1 MVRKLRTCVC
11 AAEAAMRVLAHTAA
25 AAVLALMLVPAEAQQ
40 AARQAKQI
48 PGGDFQLE
56 TGEAC
61 AGLSPEE
68 CCGQMLELAGFRAQ
82 GDYLPRLIKT
92 TVQLVCQD
100 ERKIVAPQVCRSI
113 ALSRG
118 FAPKEVDAIC
128 KPALRECKKDGTCRQ
143 CLADLGKLSYQGSQH
158 ACYALT
164 YVPDR
169 SRSRVV
175 VLNSS
180 GRNHADA
187 DTRFEL
193 KRRRILR

>member
-1 MVRKLRTCVC
+1 MRALGYAIAATC
-11 AAEAAMRVLAHTAA
+11 
-25 AAVLALMLVPAEAQQ
+25 ALGLVPAQAQQ
-40 AARQAKQI
+40 AARQAKQASS
-48 PGGDFQLE
+48 GFSLE
-56 TGEAC
+56 TGETC
-61 AGLSPEE
+61 SGLSPEE

-82 GDYLPRLIKT
+82 GDYLPRTIKL
-92 TVQLVCQD
+92 TVRLACEGPNRV
-100 ERKIVAPQVCRSI
+100 VTPQVCRSI
-113 ALSRG
+113 ATSRG

-175 VLNSS
+175 VLHPAGQPDS
-180 GRNHADA
+180 
-187 DTRFEL
+187 DTRFEIT
-193 KRRRILR
+193 RRRSMH